1 MRLTVGVNV
10 NTGIHVWHE
19 EVLTLGGRGGGS
31 SSVSVR
37 TFIVPLSSSLK
48 KMNNQDTVTLFSIQ
62 LKLKKLQKTITK
74 FIIHIYLF
82 ILMSPLCTPC
92 GPFSVC

>member
-48 KMNNQDTVTLFSIQ
+48 KMNNPRYSHLVFNTTETL
-62 LKLKKLQKTITK
+62 KTTKKL
-74 FIIHIYLF
+74 L
-82 ILMSPLCTPC
+82 LNS
-92 GPFSVC
+92 